1 MFIEAAQEG
10 GRGRANGESFF
21 CCRRMG
27 TGMDIGDIRTHNPF
41 LLTVLVLSM
50 RSTLV
55 SLSTSF
61 CCAVVFLIALAETA
75 QAQDPTFTQTLN
87 LSVAELSLMSFSE
100 PTISIVSAADG
111 DLTAG
116 SHMLYDTHESTY
128 SFSTNGT
135 AKKIMASMSTAL
147 TNGTV
152 YLYLDPPNAGNTAG
166 TSELTTVDTDFVT
179 DITPTAA
186 QDIPIAYT
194 YATDVREG
202 LSSETVTVTFTVMA
216 Q

>member
-1 MFIEAAQEG
+1 M
-10 GRGRANGESFF
+10 R
-21 CCRRMG
+21 
-27 TGMDIGDIRTHNPF
+27 TDIAVIRTHKPSLF
-41 LLTVLVLSM
+41 IVLVLSM

-55 SLSTSF
+55 TLSISF
-61 CCAVVFLIALAETA
+61 CCAVMFLIALAGSA

-152 YLYLDPPNAGNTAG
+152 YLYLDAPDTGNSAG

-186 QDIPIAYT
+186 QNIPIAYT
-194 YATDVREG
+194 YATDVRQG